1 MIIATTIPAAMF
13 FLLVFE
19 IPGLAFANT
28 AHITMIKNGMSNH
41 TRASVS
47 ILIDRKTFKLG
58 ISRKERYKQNEPNYF

>member
-1 MIIATTIPAAMF
+1 
-13 FLLVFE
+13 
-19 IPGLAFANT
+19 
-28 AHITMIKNGMSNH
+28 MIKNGMSNH